1 MENKLYNWM
10 SKKNKFIKSLAKKSL
25 LGAAL
30 TSAAFPAYAFQCS
43 IFEGESSEIPSFKTE
58 IAELKNLDKKGRH
71 IKVIVP
77 KSGPVQEFD
86 LSLYIKGL
94 TKTAEIKNRLSK
106 VAGSTVVYIDLYP
119 VEKRYEIRMGRL
131 TTNLSRV
138 IAPTVYANFAYN
150 KEHNEVYDLQ
160 GKVAVFCNH

>member
-1 MENKLYNWM
+1 MENTLYNWM
-10 SKKNKFIKSLAKKSL
+10 LKNNKSIKSLTKKSL
-25 LGAAL
+25 FCAAL
-30 TSAAFPAYAFQCS
+30 TSFTLPAYAFQCS
-43 IFEGESSEIPSFKTE
+43 IFEGDSSEIPSFKTE

-77 KSGPVQEFD
+77 ETGPVQEFD
-86 LSLYIKGL
+86 LELYIQGL
-94 TKTAEIKNRLSK
+94 TSTAEIKNRLSK
-106 VAGSTVVYIDLYP
+106 VAGGTVVYIDLYP

-160 GKVAVFCNH
+160 GKIAVFCNH